1 MSSKGE
7 GKKVAYGSQSSFQK
21 ISSRPVLPDEHL
33 SESFSKKDRLLRRA
47 DFVRVQSRGRKV
59 YTKSLLMMALEN
71 RIGRTRLGIAVSK
84 KIGNSVKRNQWK
96 RIIREIFRRNRSL
109 FPNTADIVVVPKRIP
124 YVISYAMLLKE
135 IREASLRH
143 W

>member
-7 GKKVAYGSQSSFQK
+7 GKKVACGSPSNYPK
-21 ISSRPVLPDEHL
+21 ISSRPVLPDDHL

-59 YTKSLLMMALEN
+59 YTKSLLMLVLEN

-84 KIGNSVKRNQWK
+84 KIGNSVKRNRWK
-96 RIIREIFRRNRSL
+96 RMIREIFRRNRSL
-109 FPNTADIVVVPKRIP
+109 FPTTVDIVVIPKRIP
-124 YVISYAMLLKE
+124 YMITYTMLLEE
-135 IREASLRH
+135 IKHISLRH
-143 W
+143 

>member
-7 GKKVAYGSQSSFQK
+7 GKKVAYGSPSNYQK
-21 ISSRPVLPDEHL
+21 ISSRPVLPDDRL

-59 YTKSLLMMALEN
+59 YTKSLLMLVLEN

-84 KIGNSVKRNQWK
+84 KIGNSVKRNKWK
-96 RIIREIFRRNRSL
+96 RMIREIFRKNGSL
-109 FPNTADIVVVPKRIP
+109 FPTTVDVVIIPKRIP
-124 YVISYAMLLKE
+124 YMITYTMLLEE
-135 IREASLRH
+135 IKHISLRH
-143 W
+143 